1 MAFNPNNYKAP
12 EAKKL
17 PVVLLLDVSGSMR
30 GEKIES
36 LYNATMDMVETFAA
50 AQAKEQEIDVAIITF
65 GGNIELHTGYTPV
78 KDLRARGIK
87 HFTASGQTPM
97 GMAVKMAK
105 DMIDDKSFTT
115 GRIYRPAVILVS
127 DGEPTDSWEQPF
139 NSFINEGRSSKCQRF
154 AVAIGKDAKRDV
166 LEKFT
171 LDANAVFYAEDAKD
185 ISEQFKTISMSIST
199 MAQKPSTDNEKKNE
213 QTSINVNKSDTA
225 SKVFPKSDTE
235 IQYDD
240 DDLL

>member
-36 LYNATMDMVETFAA
+36 LYNATIDMIETFAA
-50 AQAKEQEIDVAIITF
+50 AQAREQEIDVAIITF
-65 GGNIELHTGYTPV
+65 GGSLELHTSYTPV
-78 KDLRARGIK
+78 KDLRARGINK
-87 HFTASGQTPM
+87 FSPSGQTPM
-97 GMAVKMAK
+97 GTAVRMAK
-105 DMIDDKSFTT
+105 DMIDDKKVTT
-115 GRIYRPAVILVS
+115 GRIYRPAVVLVS
-127 DGEPTDSWEQPF
+127 DGEPTDSWEEPF
-139 NSFINEGRSSKCQRF
+139 KSFINDGRSAKCQRF
-154 AVAIGKDAKRDV
+154 AVAIGKDARRDV

-199 MAQKPSTDNEKKNE
+199 MAQKPSASDEKKTE
-213 QTSINVNKSDTA
+213 QASSNNNKPNIIPTVSPKATA
-225 SKVFPKSDTE
+225 P
-235 IQYDD
+235 IQDDD
-240 DDLL
+240 DDLY